1 MLIEFYNFKN
11 ENNIHS
17 NVSFHVSKDC
27 TNVSIMTGS
36 AVDNFVTIGDYTY
49 VGSNCFLTNS
59 EIGRYSSIGND
70 VIVGPGEH
78 DYRRISTSSKVS
90 NISYNDLTEKECK
103 IGNDV
108 WIGAKSIILRGV
120 AVGDGAVIGAGSVV
134 TKDIPPFAI
143 AVGVPARVIKY
154 RFSENEITKILD
166 SKWWNLDLQEAR
178 GEVQRLGLILEKYEP

>member
-1 MLIEFYNFKN
+1 
-11 ENNIHS
+11 
-17 NVSFHVSKDC
+17 
-27 TNVSIMTGS
+27 
-36 AVDNFVTIGDYTY
+36 
-49 VGSNCFLTNS
+49 
-59 EIGRYSSIGND
+59 
-70 VIVGPGEH
+70 
-78 DYRRISTSSKVS
+78 
-90 NISYNDLTEKECK
+90 
-103 IGNDV
+103 
-108 WIGAKSIILRGV
+108 LRGV

>member
-1 MLIEFYNFKN
+1 LIWYAKKN
-11 ENNIHS
+11 NNKIYS
-17 NVSFHVSKDC
+17 NVNFRVAKK
-27 TNVSIMTGS
+27 TNELVLMKGSEVDLFCSIGKY
-36 AVDNFVTIGDYTY
+36 VYIGN
-49 VGSNCFLTNS
+49 NCFLTKTK
-59 EIGRYSSIGND
+59 IGNYVSIGND